1 MIRTL
6 AAVGIVLVAAGSLAA
21 QVPDSVRAD
30 PTARDSTDFSELFL
44 KTFEAGRH
52 RVPVFPRLGRAELMA
67 PLGRIVYHR
76 DSLEWHNM
84 ATLSDLLA
92 KVPGVFVWR
101 GGWLGRPEP
110 INFQGRATAS
120 MELVIDGV
128 PYQPLGPDSVAVDP
142 SLLPMT
148 FFDRVEIERL
158 PGQLRVHLFSRR
170 HDRLP
175 PRTKVGVASGDF
187 QIARYIAS
195 LEKRTAAGFG
205 YVVAA
210 EHLAVPLR
218 SGDQGSYS
226 NTQTWFQAS
235 YAPVGRIKAMVQL
248 FRSVP
253 KREDVVA
260 LLATGGVNPA
270 GDTLSQG
277 LDGHRADF
285 QASAVYQARPDGLG
299 FRGVAIAGSSS
310 WREDST
316 AVSLG
321 GPNRHVKYVDQQ
333 VWQLGGQAGFRT
345 RTSNLEARA
354 WYRNRW
360 TPLEFRATAAS
371 TPTRAFGADLEGVY
385 QRHEGD
391 RRSAYLSGRVGVNGP
406 GGLRIGAMGRTGSRV
421 VYPMLAAAS
430 AVPLTDLAGT
440 VAWERARVGV
450 EVGYWRTAAFSPER
464 YPLYRTID
472 TIGPSGPTRWL
483 TVAGRVAPKQWFI
496 LDGWYSN
503 PIGTKPEGIPPTHSI
518 VNLTIQSRFLP
529 TFRSGIF
536 GLKLQGS
543 METWGTGVIG
553 RDQKG
558 LPITERGATFFRAQ
572 IQLKIGDF
580 IAYYD
585 RANFQAARAGY
596 LPNLPVLRLASSF
609 GVRWEFAN

>member
-1 MIRTL
+1 MRPL
-6 AAVGIVLVAAGSLAA
+6 IVAGLICAITRGLAA

-30 PTARDSTDFSELFL
+30 TTASDSTDYSALFH
-44 KTFEAGRH
+44 KTYEAGRT
-52 RVPVFPRLGRAELMA
+52 RVPAYPRLGRRDMLA
-67 PLGRIVYHR
+67 PSGRIVYYR

-120 MELVIDGV
+120 MELIVDGI
-128 PYQPLGPDSVAVDP
+128 PYLALGPDSVTVDP
-142 SLLPMT
+142 SILPMT
-148 FFDRVEIERL
+148 FYDRVEIERL
-158 PGQLRVHLFSRR
+158 PGLLRVYLFSRR

-175 PRTKVGVASGDF
+175 PRTRVGVASGDF

-195 LEKRTAAGFG
+195 LEKRTAGGFG

-218 SGDQGSYS
+218 TGDQGSYA
-226 NTQTWFQAS
+226 NTQTWLQAS
-235 YAPVGRIKAMVQL
+235 YVPPSGRIKAMVQL
-248 FRSVP
+248 FRGVP
-253 KREDVVA
+253 KREDVRSLTEAGEVD
-260 LLATGGVNPA
+260 PK

-277 LDGHRADF
+277 LDGHRSEF
-285 QASAVYQARPDGLG
+285 QASAVYERRSDGLG
-299 FRGVAIAGSSS
+299 FRGAAFAGRSS

-316 AVSLG
+316 ALTLG
-321 GPNRHVKYVDQQ
+321 GPDRHIRYLDQR
-333 VWQLGGQAGFRT
+333 VWQFGGQAGYRT
-345 RTSNLEARA
+345 ATSSLEARA
-354 WYRNRW
+354 WHRSRW
-360 TPLEFRATAAS
+360 TPLEVRVSAATS
-371 TPTRAFGADLEGVY
+371 PLRVIGADVEGVY
-385 QRHEGD
+385 QRHDGA
-391 RRSAYLSGRVGVNGP
+391 RTSRFVTGRVGLNLPAGF
-406 GGLRIGAMGRTGSRV
+406 RIAASGRTGSRV
-421 VYPMLAAAS
+421 VYPMLTTAAAL
-430 AVPLTDLAGT
+430 PLTDVGGL
-440 VAWERARVGV
+440 VSLDRARLGF
-450 EVGYWRTAAFSPER
+450 EVGYWRTAAFAPER
-464 YPLYRTID
+464 FSLYRTID

-483 TVAGRVAPKQWFI
+483 TVSGRLAPKQWFVV
-496 LDGWYSN
+496 DGWYSN
-503 PIGTKPEGIPPTHSI
+503 PIGTRPEGLPPTHSI
-518 VNLTIQSRFLP
+518 VSATIQSRFLP

-553 RDQKG
+553 RDAKG
-558 LPITERGATFFRAQ
+558 APITERGATFFRAQ

-609 GVRWEFAN
+609 GVRWEFSN